1 MYSEN
6 QAQEVVVFELCVVE
20 LSLLDG
26 MYYLQLIVSLVG
38 KQNVS
43 KFWDSLNQWSHPELL
58 ILMYRK
64 LFLGGNRPSVARFGE
79 HDITNEFESS
89 SVDRQIESYKIH
101 EEYDK

>member
-1 MYSEN
+1 M
-6 QAQEVVVFELCVVE
+6 AE

-26 MYYLQLIVSLVG
+26 MSYLQLIVLLVS
-38 KQNVS
+38 KQKVS
-43 KFWDSLNQWSHPELL
+43 KFSESLNQWEFPISLC
-58 ILMYRK
+58 RK

-101 EEYDK
+101 EGYDK

>member
-1 MYSEN
+1 M
-6 QAQEVVVFELCVVE
+6 VFELFVVE

-43 KFWDSLNQWSHPELL
+43 KFWDSLMSSHPELL

-89 SVDRQIESYKIH
+89 SVDRQIKSYKIH

>member
-1 MYSEN
+1 M
-6 QAQEVVVFELCVVE
+6 AE

-26 MYYLQLIVSLVG
+26 MSYLQLIVLLVS
-38 KQNVS
+38 KQEVS
-43 KFWDSLNQWSHPELL
+43 KFRESLNQWSHPEFPISLR
-58 ILMYRK
+58 RK
-64 LFLGGNRPSVARFGE
+64 SFLGGNRPSVARFGE

>member
-1 MYSEN
+1 M
-6 QAQEVVVFELCVVE
+6 AE

-26 MYYLQLIVSLVG
+26 MSYLQLIVLLVS
-38 KQNVS
+38 KQKVS
-43 KFWDSLNQWSHPELL
+43 KFRESLNIPRLVSSHPEFP
-58 ILMYRK
+58 ISWCRK
-64 LFLGGNRPSVARFGE
+64 SFLGGNRPSVARFGE

>member
-1 MYSEN
+1 ME
-6 QAQEVVVFELCVVE
+6 E

-26 MYYLQLIVSLVG
+26 MSYLQLIVLLVS
-38 KQNVS
+38 KQKVS
-43 KFWDSLNQWSHPELL
+43 KFRESLRLLYSHTELRISL
-58 ILMYRK
+58 FRK

>member
-1 MYSEN
+1 M
-6 QAQEVVVFELCVVE
+6 AE

-26 MYYLQLIVSLVG
+26 MSYLQLIVLLVS
-38 KQNVS
+38 KQKVS
-43 KFWDSLNQWSHPELL
+43 KFRESLNQWSSHPEFPISLC
-58 ILMYRK
+58 RK

>member
-1 MYSEN
+1 M
-6 QAQEVVVFELCVVE
+6 L
-20 LSLLDG
+20 
-26 MYYLQLIVSLVG
+26 M
-38 KQNVS
+38 
-43 KFWDSLNQWSHPELL
+43 PELL

>member
-1 MYSEN
+1 M
-6 QAQEVVVFELCVVE
+6 AE

-26 MYYLQLIVSLVG
+26 MSYLQLIVLLVS
-38 KQNVS
+38 KQKVS
-43 KFWDSLNQWSHPELL
+43 KFRESLSSYPEFPISLFR
-58 ILMYRK
+58 IF
-64 LFLGGNRPSVARFGE
+64 FLGGNRPSVARFGE